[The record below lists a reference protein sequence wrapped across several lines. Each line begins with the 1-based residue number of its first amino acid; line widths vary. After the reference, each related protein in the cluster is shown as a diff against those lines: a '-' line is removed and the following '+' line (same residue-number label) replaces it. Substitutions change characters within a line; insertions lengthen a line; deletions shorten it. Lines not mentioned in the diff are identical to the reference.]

1 MMENAIRKEII
12 DFVAAREEGS
22 GYGWKTPLV
31 AYARADDPLFKT
43 LKEVASP
50 THALPVDFLKE
61 AQTVITYFIPF
72 RDEIIKSNKSGR
84 FTSRSWAVT
93 YIETNKL
100 IAAVNEHL
108 QKFLIG
114 QGYKAVF
121 VPATHNFNETTLL
134 SDWSHRS
141 AAYIAGL
148 GTFGVNHMLITESG
162 CCGRIGSLITN
173 LQLTPTPRPTREY
186 CLHKADG
193 SCGRCAKKC
202 VNSSLTIDSLDKHK
216 CYEMCLINADRLS
229 DLESIAD
236 VCGKCLVGVPCSSA
250 IPVNQVV

>member
-1 MMENAIRKEII
+1 METAIVNEITGFI
-12 DFVAAREEGS
+12 AARKQDDNF
-22 GYGWKTPLV
+22 GWKSPLV
-31 AYARADDPLFKT
+31 AYASADDPLFET

-50 THALPVDFLKE
+50 THVLPQDFLTE

-84 FTSRSWAVT
+84 FTSRSWANT

-108 QKFLIG
+108 QKFLISH
-114 QGYKAVF
+114 GYKAVF
-121 VPATHNFNETTLL
+121 VPATHNFDEKTLL

-162 CCGRIGSLITN
+162 CCGRIGSLITD
-173 LQLTPTPRPTREY
+173 LQLTPTPRPPAEY

-202 VNSSLTIDSLDKHK
+202 VNHALTIDTLDKHK
-216 CYEMCLINADRLS
+216 CYEMCLINAARLS

-250 IPVNQVV
+250 APTNQVV